1 MASIPD
7 LSKFNNERRQLVAFN
22 KEKEE
27 ALLLTADEVKAIVR
41 NFLRDEL
48 NQFAHEVAKERREE
62 LETLVIAK
70 LADIE
75 GNLMRTINNKIT
87 KVAERVYQTMLTSE
101 FEVLVKKAVE
111 GKIEKIKKELLKRL

>member
-27 ALLLTADEVKAIVR
+27 ALLLTTDEVKGIVR

-48 NQFAHEVAKERREE
+48 NQFAHEVAKERRNE

-75 GNLMRTINNKIT
+75 GNLMRVINSKIT
-87 KVAERVYQTMLTSE
+87 SVAERVYQTMLTSE
-101 FEVLVKKAVE
+101 FEKLVNKA
-111 GKIEKIKKELLKRL
+111 IDARLEKIRKELLKKI